1 MEKIN
6 YKKIQVRLEKW
17 IKKVAGKKGVV
28 IGLSGGIDSSVAC
41 VLAKNA
47 LGADK
52 VKGIILNNSKFS
64 REVGLSTAEQFALKH
79 GISIEKVDIQKVRA
93 AVLETLP
100 INPEET
106 IPVATLDVRLC
117 DLYLRTYASIE
128 EKIYL
133 GTINSTERLCGWF
146 PKGGLTGDY
155 DLLGGLLK
163 EEIKYLAKEMGLGH
177 LISTVSQEAK
187 DICSGCGYLPEFE
200 GISYKDLDSV
210 LYLME
215 TLKSSEE
222 IIKRLK
228 QEGISQQ
235 VYKIIEK
242 RVKSVKHKMEIFP
255 EYCKIN
261 FPNEKNYARNN
272 TRNKKKI

>member
-1 MEKIN
+1 MGKIKSKQKAKKMEKLN
-6 YKKIQVRLEKW
+6 YKQIQVNLEEW
-17 IKKVAGKKGVV
+17 IKKVAGNKGVV

-64 REVGLSTAEQFALKH
+64 REVGLSTAEQFALKQ
-79 GISIEKVDIQKVRA
+79 GISIEKVDIQKVREA
-93 AVLETLP
+93 ILATLP
-100 INPEET
+100 IDRDEL
-106 IPVATLDVRLC
+106 IPVATIDVRLC
-117 DLYLRTYASIE
+117 DLYLRTYASLE
-128 EKIYL
+128 GRIYL

-200 GISYKDLDSV
+200 GIPYKDLDKA
-210 LYLME
+210 LYLIE
-215 TLKSSEE
+215 TLKSRED
-222 IIKRLK
+222 IIARLK
-228 QEGISQQ
+228 KEGISQQ
-235 VYKIIEK
+235 TYEIIER

-255 EYCKIN
+255 DYCKIN
-261 FPNEKNYARNN
+261 FLKED
-272 TRNKKKI
+272 